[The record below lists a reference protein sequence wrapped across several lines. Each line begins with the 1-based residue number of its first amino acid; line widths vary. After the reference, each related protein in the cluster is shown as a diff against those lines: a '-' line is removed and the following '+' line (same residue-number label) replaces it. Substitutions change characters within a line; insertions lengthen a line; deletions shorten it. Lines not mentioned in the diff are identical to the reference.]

1 MYLENLT
8 FRKFQDEDLPS
19 AVLQAIG
26 KRFMVEGKTISGQ
39 GRYFDNKSSQPAA
52 VADKRQQVKVGSKSQ
67 IVRNIW
73 GNMEFLK
80 LLGGGKY
87 QSFSETQQQVDEVED
102 GPTYKELKAEKGE
115 PAGPRVGGDVSW

>member
-52 VADKRQQVKVGSKSQ
+52 VADKRQQVKAPRAKSCGTSGTT
-67 IVRNIW
+67 W
-73 GNMEFLK
+73 
-80 LLGGGKY
+80 
-87 QSFSETQQQVDEVED
+87 SS
-102 GPTYKELKAEKGE
+102 
-115 PAGPRVGGDVSW
+115 